1 MCISS
6 RSTDAAISVSV
17 RRLRRPKTF
26 HSFNTAVAGISS
38 RIDGI
43 FISSAD
49 SRVRT
54 SLFAGYFLSI
64 HLAAFQIVKSASVP
78 LGWPLDDKC
87 LLDSSWRCTFTPM
100 ERTMKKAIFL
110 FPFLIGLGC
119 GSGSQPAAA
128 TPQSGGR
135 ISVSPNSMLLHCI
148 GTAPGQPPPQ
158 KIGPSP
164 ATMNYCRQL
173 PGWDL
178 YEQAG
183 EHFKSGDHA
192 GAAKIVISSAKAG
205 NPIAQLRLAMLYE
218 AGDGVPRDK
227 KESFAWYLRAAQA
240 GEPGAQSEVGGY
252 YEEGDGVPENWPVA
266 AQWYQQSASQGWMK
280 GEFALGRCYEF
291 GMGVPQNR
299 QNAIYWFQKA
309 GAQGMGQGAYFGRWL
324 SDPTNNIGFRNDAE
338 HNLVIAGK
346 LRFGLGASDPA
357 GITFVNSAQRNRWLT
372 GLRNDVDRSEAQT
385 FWNINKSE
393 YDQCRSAGGNNC
405 LPPGPEPGRH

>member
-1 MCISS
+1 LSLHFYLDGARLI
-6 RSTDAAISVSV
+6 AA
-17 RRLRRPKTF
+17 
-26 HSFNTAVAGISS
+26 
-38 RIDGI
+38 
-43 FISSAD
+43 
-49 SRVRT
+49 
-54 SLFAGYFLSI
+54 
-64 HLAAFQIVKSASVP
+64 
-78 LGWPLDDKC
+78 
-87 LLDSSWRCTFTPM
+87 
-100 ERTMKKAIFL
+100 
-110 FPFLIGLGC
+110 LGC

-135 ISVSPNSMLLHCI
+135 ISVSPNSTLLHCI
-148 GTAPGQPPPQ
+148 GTAPGQLLPQ

-192 GAAKIVISSAKAG
+192 GAAKIVLSSAKAG

-227 KESFAWYLRAAQA
+227 KEAFAWYLRAAQA

-266 AQWYQQSASQGWMK
+266 AQWYQQSAGQGWMK

-299 QNAIYWFQKA
+299 QNAVYWFKKA
-309 GAQGMGQGAYFGRWL
+309 GAQGVGQGDYFARWL
-324 SDPTNNIGFRNDAE
+324 NDPTNNIGFRNDAE

-346 LRFGLGASDPA
+346 LRFGLGANDPA

-372 GLRNDVDRSEAQT
+372 GLRNEVDKSEAQS

-393 YDQCRSAGGNNC
+393 YDQCRSSGGSNC
-405 LPPGPEPGRH
+405 LPPGPEPARH